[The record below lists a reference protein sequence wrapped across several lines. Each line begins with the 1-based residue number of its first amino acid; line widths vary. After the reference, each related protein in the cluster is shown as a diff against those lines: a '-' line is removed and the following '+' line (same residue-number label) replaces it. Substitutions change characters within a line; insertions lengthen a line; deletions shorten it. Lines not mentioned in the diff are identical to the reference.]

1 MTDKS
6 NRLHSI
12 FCDVEP
18 LIKEEVLKAVLALEC
33 AEDFMRVLNDH
44 MVAQWKLAQASE
56 DNDQR
61 IRYLGKAEMVEDL
74 IQEFLDL
81 AE

>member
-1 MTDKS
+1 
-6 NRLHSI
+6 
-12 FCDVEP
+12 
-18 LIKEEVLKAVLALEC
+18 
-33 AEDFMRVLNDH
+33 MRVLNDH

-56 DNDQR
+56 DSDQR